1 MHERQSALTGAIL
14 ALMFLTAAPA
24 HAEKDAAIKAQEGNV
39 DHWIEFYRRNR
50 EPAAMPPATPPDGGA
65 SEEERGKRKE
75 EREKVK
81 GEGKR

>member
-1 MHERQSALTGAIL
+1 MHERQTALTGAIL
-14 ALMFLTAAPA
+14 ALMILTAAPA

-81 GEGKR
+81 GEGKK